1 MIKKLIIKNYAIIDN
16 VEIQFDKGLNIIIGE
31 TGAGKSIIINALQL
45 ILGERANTEV
55 VRKDKNKAVLEAFF
69 SIKNNI
75 ELKNILIENNYD
87 NFDDDLI
94 IRREIFSKSSNSG
107 LSSRTFINDS
117 PAQINFLKDISS
129 LLVDFHNQHDN
140 HSLLKSEN
148 HVDIIDKINDIS
160 DIKQE
165 YIKNYEKLRSAIKE
179 LSNFEKKE
187 TELKNKIEFNRFQL
201 EEIQK
206 IDPKENEDEEL
217 ENKLNILQNS
227 EYLFTTASD
236 ISEKLVLSENSI
248 HSILSDIQKQ
258 IKDLAKIDEI
268 FEEYISELNS
278 AAISL
283 KEIGNA
289 ASDYKNNIEFNP
301 DRIEEI
307 RNRFVELKILQKK
320 YGSVNQAIKKR
331 EELINEIKYAEN
343 FDFEIQKLKENILL
357 FSKNL
362 YNVYKDLYNKRKK
375 NSDELKKFLEYK
387 LIDLGIKNTTFETN
401 FIFEST
407 TKEEIFSTPTIINN
421 DKYYRTYEN
430 GMHTI
435 EFLISTNKGEDP
447 KPLSKIASG
456 GEISRIM
463 LSIKQLIAEND
474 NIPVFVFDE
483 IDTGISGKI
492 AQKVGIELKRLSEK
506 HQIISITHLPQ
517 IAALGDKIHVVEK
530 HENDIYTNSNVKTI
544 EGKEKD
550 IEIAKMLSGETITE
564 DSIKSAKQLSLVLK

>member
-278 AAISL
+278 ASISL

-301 DRIEEI
+301 DGIEEI

-362 YNVYKDLYNKRKK
+362 YDVYKDLYNKRKK

-530 HENDIYTNSNVKTI
+530 HENDIYTNSNVRTI